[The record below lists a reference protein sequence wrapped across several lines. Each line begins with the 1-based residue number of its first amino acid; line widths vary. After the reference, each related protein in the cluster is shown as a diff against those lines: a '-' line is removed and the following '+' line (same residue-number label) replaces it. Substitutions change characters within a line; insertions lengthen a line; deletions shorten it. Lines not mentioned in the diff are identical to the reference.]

1 MSSVFPAFLCV
12 TLFLC
17 VLCSEILRL
26 INFFVKYLYDYA
38 HTCTCLSEQYGKV
51 WAEQQKTLLSESE
64 WNEIIESLQTVSR
77 DKSSCAAI
85 INYSMEN
92 RDRID
97 YQKAGQ
103 TGAGLIGSG
112 AVEAARRTVIQSR
125 LKLSGQPWT
134 KSGTQDILNLRVT
147 EINQPGSQW
156 LCG

>member
-1 MSSVFPAFLCV
+1 
-12 TLFLC
+12 
-17 VLCSEILRL
+17 
-26 INFFVKYLYDYA
+26 
-38 HTCTCLSEQYGKV
+38 
-51 WAEQQKTLLSESE
+51 
-64 WNEIIESLQTVSR
+64 
-77 DKSSCAAI
+77 
-85 INYSMEN
+85 MEN